1 MIKIDGLFKT
11 YNKGKANQVNAL
23 SDFNISVYE
32 GDFVAIMGPS
42 GAGKSTLLHIIGC
55 VEDFDSGDVVIDG
68 KKIDELNDTELSKFR
83 NKTIGTVFQDFALMN
98 DCTVLDNVELPLL
111 FSGVKRKKRMQLCDK
126 ALNMVGMSELKRRNV
141 LELSGGQRQRVAIAR
156 AIVNSPKIILADEP
170 TGALDSITSKQI
182 MNMLKKINENAVT
195 VIVVT
200 HEREIAEF
208 CKRTIIISDGKTVSN
223 VRA

>member
-1 MIKIDGLFKT
+1 
-11 YNKGKANQVNAL
+11 
-23 SDFNISVYE
+23 
-32 GDFVAIMGPS
+32 
-42 GAGKSTLLHIIGC
+42 
-55 VEDFDSGDVVIDG
+55 
-68 KKIDELNDTELSKFR
+68 
-83 NKTIGTVFQDFALMN
+83 MN

>member
-1 MIKIDGLFKT
+1 M
-11 YNKGKANQVNAL
+11 
-23 SDFNISVYE
+23 
-32 GDFVAIMGPS
+32 
-42 GAGKSTLLHIIGC
+42 
-55 VEDFDSGDVVIDG
+55 
-68 KKIDELNDTELSKFR
+68 
-83 NKTIGTVFQDFALMN
+83 FQDFALMN